1 MVMIRKQ
8 IYLDKATDQ
17 RLKREAKRRG
27 ISQAALIREQLSP
40 SASESTE
47 RDEARARLIEWLR
60 DVRESTEEGPGTGW
74 KFNREEQYA
83 EREEKA
89 RPDRHQRVD
98 QRRRS
103 TRAD

>member
-40 SASESTE
+40 SNPASTE

-60 DVRESTEEGPGTGW
+60 DIRKDTEEGPGTGR
-74 KFNREEQYA
+74 KFDRNELYDDRTK
-83 EREEKA
+83 KA
-89 RPDRHQRVD
+89 RPSRHERVD
-98 QRRRS
+98 QRGRPA
-103 TRAD
+103 RAV

>member
-17 RLKREAKRRG
+17 RLKREAKKRG

-40 SASESTE
+40 TEPESAD
-47 RDEARARLIEWLR
+47 RAAARARLIEWLR
-60 DVRESTEEGPGTGW
+60 DIREHTEEGPGTGW
-74 KFNREEQYA
+74 KFNREEEYA
-83 EREEKA
+83 ERDEKA
-89 RPDRHQRVD
+89 RPSRHERVD

-103 TRAD
+103 TRAG